1 MPNID
6 IPIPADLQQAF
17 QLPPCSQI
25 SLPVIKPAK
34 ITLPTGG
41 TLSGLSDLSRGIP
54 TDCSVTFSLMLQI
67 APFLASTE
75 CLFKVLALI
84 APLMDVI
91 QSLAPPNPIKLAQ
104 AMPKLLKAFEDL
116 APCIAVVTGLG
127 IIPFLKDLICFILKA
142 LNCFLSQLKS
152 LIGILGGLNLRL
164 QSAIDAGNSEL
175 ANTLQCARDDA
186 LAQAGQLTNAI
197 EPIGVI
203 LGMAGTLAGFAGQQ
217 INVSMPTLGPTVS
230 VDSLNGIVT
239 AVQDVVTVLT
249 VLSEA
254 LGGCNG

>member
-6 IPIPADLQQAF
+6 IPISPDLQQAF
-17 QLPPCSQI
+17 QLPPCSQLSAKVVKPI
-25 SLPVIKPAK
+25 S

-54 TDCSVTFSLMLQI
+54 TDCSVTFSLMLQL

-84 APLMDVI
+84 GPLMDVI
-91 QSLAPPNPIKLAQ
+91 QALVPPNPPKALLAL
-104 AMPKLLKAFEDL
+104 PKLLQAVENL

-142 LNCFLSQLKS
+142 LNCFLSQLQS
-152 LIGILGGLNLRL
+152 LMAILGGLTLRL
-164 QSAIDAGNSEL
+164 NAATAAGNTEL
-175 ANTLQCARDDA
+175 AGTLQCAHDDA

-197 EPIGVI
+197 EPIGLV
-203 LGMAGTLAGFAGQQ
+203 LQMAGTLAGFAGQQ
-217 INVSMPTLGPTVS
+217 INVQMPTLGPEVS
-230 VDSLNGIVT
+230 LDSLKAIVL
-239 AVQDVVTVLT
+239 AVQDVVAILT
-249 VLSEA
+249 GLSEV
-254 LGGCNG
+254 LGGCDG